1 MNSLIKLVTGIAV
14 LVAASVALAPATLLD
29 APLAAA
35 TQQRLR
41 LADATGP
48 WWRGRG
54 VIAGA
59 DGTVRIPVR
68 WTVDGAALLR
78 GRLAVAVGGGDD
90 AEARAALTVGA
101 ASIEARELRIRVAAA
116 TLAALDPR
124 LKPLTL
130 GGSIGID
137 APSLSAA
144 GDAVGGTLDATWTN
158 ARIVTAEAIIDA
170 GTVKLAA
177 NLSARPA
184 TATINNTGG
193 DVAVAGTIVER
204 SGNAEIDVV
213 LRPTATASPAARN
226 ALSMLGAPDA
236 TGAVHVVWRAS
247 R

>member
-1 MNSLIKLVTGIAV
+1 MNSLIKLATGIAV
-14 LVAASVALAPATLLD
+14 LVAAIVAFAPATLLD

-54 VIAGA
+54 VIASA
-59 DGTVRIPVR
+59 DDTVRIPVR
-68 WTVDGAALLR
+68 WNVDGAALLR
-78 GRLAVAVGGGDD
+78 SRLAVAVGGGDD
-90 AEARAALTVGA
+90 AETRAALTVGA
-101 ASIEARELRIRVAAA
+101 ASIEARELRMRVPAA

-144 GDAVGGTLDATWTN
+144 GDALGGTLDATWTN
-158 ARIVTAEAIIDA
+158 ARIVTADAIVDV
-170 GTVKLAA
+170 GTVELVA
-177 NLSARPA
+177 NLSAQPA
-184 TATINNTGG
+184 TATISNTGG

-213 LRPTATASPAARN
+213 LRPAPTASVAARN
-226 ALSMLGAPDA
+226 ALSMLGAPDG